1 MKKICFFLI
10 LLVTLAGVS
19 FAADT
24 ASSSPAAATPALA
37 SQPAADTVRF
47 DNERTVLLVRTT
59 QSGYPA
65 RFMEQ
70 RLRQPF
76 RLPYWD
82 RLSATETISPEDIT
96 EDTMQ
101 KLAGSYKADIV
112 LVPVV
117 RTWVWRQ
124 YHAYR
129 GWYGDDEFFTECWYD
144 LRVYAYNA
152 KDQTLKSYSSRGSE
166 RDEAS
171 ILNDPNE
178 ILGRAMDQILEKLPY
193 KRIPTDIER

>member
-47 DNERTVLLVRTT
+47 DNERTILLVRTT
-59 QSGYPA
+59 QSGYPV

-129 GWYGDDEFFTECWYD
+129 GWYDDDEFSQ
-144 LRVYAYNA
+144 NA
-152 KDQTLKSYSSRGSE
+152 GMTCGYTLTMPKTRH
-166 RDEAS
+166 
-171 ILNDPNE
+171 
-178 ILGRAMDQILEKLPY
+178 
-193 KRIPTDIER
+193 

>member
-47 DNERTVLLVRTT
+47 DNERTILLVRTT
-59 QSGYPA
+59 QSGYPV

-96 EDTMQ
+96 EDMFNGFLDTHDIPDPDLLIRTSGELRLSNYLLWQ
-101 KLAGSYKADIV
+101 LAYTEFYFTDVLWPDFNKEELKKAI
-112 LVPVV
+112 
-117 RTWVWRQ
+117 
-124 YHAYR
+124 AK
-129 GWYGDDEFFTECWYD
+129 
-144 LRVYAYNA
+144 YN
-152 KDQTLKSYSSRGSE
+152 E
-166 RDEAS
+166 RDRRFGKVEE
-171 ILNDPNE
+171 N
-178 ILGRAMDQILEKLPY
+178 
-193 KRIPTDIER
+193 

>member
-1 MKKICFFLI
+1 MKKICFFLV

-59 QSGYPA
+59 QSGYPV

-117 RTWVWRQ
+117 RTWVW
-124 YHAYR
+124 
-129 GWYGDDEFFTECWYD
+129 
-144 LRVYAYNA
+144 
-152 KDQTLKSYSSRGSE
+152 GS
-166 RDEAS
+166 
-171 ILNDPNE
+171 IYYC
-178 ILGRAMDQILEKLPY
+178 I
-193 KRIPTDIER
+193 

>member
-1 MKKICFFLI
+1 M
-10 LLVTLAGVS
+10 
-19 FAADT
+19 
-24 ASSSPAAATPALA
+24 
-37 SQPAADTVRF
+37 
-47 DNERTVLLVRTT
+47 
-59 QSGYPA
+59 
-65 RFMEQ
+65 Q
-70 RLRQPF
+70 RL
-76 RLPYWD
+76 
-82 RLSATETISPEDIT
+82 A
-96 EDTMQ
+96 
-101 KLAGSYKADIV
+101 ASYKADVV

-117 RTWVWRQ
+117 RTWIWRQ

-129 GWYGDDEFFTECWYD
+129 GWYDDDEFFTECWYD
-144 LRVYAYNA
+144 LRVYAYNV